1 MSRHESCGIS
11 TVDAQGSSY
20 EHSVADT
27 AGAELEALVETLF
40 AAGATGIA
48 LLDRDQR
55 FVRVNDILA
64 GLTGHAPAEHVGQT
78 LPQLLPALAPTL
90 DLVVR
95 RALDSGT
102 PTKSLEITLP
112 TEDFG
117 LMPRF
122 WQVHCLPV
130 AARSG
135 ERIGV
140 VLTVLDTSEQRRVE
154 ELRGFYL
161 NATEVL
167 GSSLEYETT
176 LDAVARLAVPRFADW
191 CAVDMVAANGTI
203 HRVAVVGRDSETEA
217 LVREMRERY
226 PFNPDEEHGT
236 PWVIRTGQPE
246 LLSEISPRDLAA
258 HATSE
263 GHLDL
268 LRRLGMIS
276 VMRVPLIAGGR
287 TLGVM
292 TLGATRPGRRYDT
305 ANLFL
310 VQILARRAALAVDN
324 ARLYR
329 DAQEALRV
337 REEFMTAV
345 SHDLRTPLTPI
356 KGFAQILNRR
366 AQRMPAPERVALLEG
381 LATIEANAEK
391 MLALIGQLLDVAQ
404 MQSGRPLDLQR
415 QATDLIELVQ
425 RAITLLTQGHR
436 GVQLR
441 VDALAGP
448 VTGMW
453 DAGRIER
460 VVSNLLS
467 NAVKYSPPDAD
478 IIVQLTEESDPAG
491 SVWAVLIVQDYG
503 IGIPAG
509 DLPHVFEPYYRA
521 ANVGK
526 APGTGVGLAG
536 AKQIVEHHGGTIAV
550 DSTEGQGTTVTVR
563 LPLEPSEP

>member
-1 MSRHESCGIS
+1 
-11 TVDAQGSSY
+11 VDAQDPSDA
-20 EHSVADT
+20 HSRAD
-27 AGAELEALVETLF
+27 AIGAELEALVDTLF
-40 AAGATGIA
+40 AAGTTAVA

-55 FVRVNDILA
+55 FVRVNDSFA
-64 GLTGHAPAEHVGQT
+64 ALTGRTPAEHVGQT
-78 LPQLLPALAPTL
+78 LTELLPEPATKLSP
-90 DLVVR
+90 VVQ
-95 RALDSGT
+95 RALDSGVASRNLEVSR
-102 PTKSLEITLP
+102 PTT
-112 TEDFG
+112 DFG
-117 LMPRF
+117 MMPHA

-130 AARSG
+130 SARSG
-135 ERIGV
+135 ERLGV
-140 VLTVLDTSEQRRVE
+140 VLTVIDTSEQRRLE

-167 GSSLEYETT
+167 ASSLDYETT
-176 LDAVARLAVPRFADW
+176 LNAVAGLAVPRFADW
-191 CAVDMVAANGTI
+191 CAVDIVGASGAI
-203 HRVAVVGRDSETEA
+203 HRVAVAARDPETEA

-226 PFNPDEEHGT
+226 PFDPEEQHGT
-236 PWVIRTGQPE
+236 PWVLRTGQAE
-246 LLSEISPRDLAA
+246 LLPEISPQDLAT

-263 GHLDL
+263 GHLDM
-268 LRRLGMIS
+268 LRRLGMIA

-287 TLGVM
+287 TLGVL

-356 KGFAQILNRR
+356 KGFAQILSRR
-366 AQRMPAPERVALLEG
+366 AQRMQTAEREGFLEG

-391 MLALIGQLLDVAQ
+391 MQSLIGQLLDVAQ

-415 QATDLIELVQ
+415 QATDLIEMVQ

-436 GVQLR
+436 NVQLR
-441 VDALAGP
+441 VDTLAGP

-453 DAGRIER
+453 DATRIER

-467 NAVKYSPPDAD
+467 NATKYSPPEAD
-478 IIVQLTEESDPAG
+478 IIVQITVESDAVG
-491 SVWAVLIVQDYG
+491 VWAVLTVQDFG

-536 AKQIVEHHGGTIAV
+536 AKQIVEHHGGTIAI

-563 LPLEPSEP
+563 LPLEPSTS